1 MKFEEISATQ
11 LMQSMSLIAEACEHI
26 MQGGIG
32 EDLVKEIAEY
42 RSKPN
47 DKGKG
52 KGDAYEWAA
61 RLLGQYLPRLLKE
74 NVEDLYKVLAA
85 VDGQTVEEYE
95 ACTNAKK
102 VIADIAALKAA
113 LSKDGELRELFA
125 GFLA

>member
-1 MKFEEISATQ
+1 MKFEEISAAQ
-11 LMQSMSLIAEACEHI
+11 LMQSMALIGEACEHV

-32 EDLVKEIAEY
+32 EDLAKEIAAY
-42 RSKPN
+42 RAKPN
-47 DKGKG
+47 GKD
-52 KGDAYEWAA
+52 KGDAIEWAV
-61 RLLGQYLPRLLKE
+61 RLFAQYLPRLLKE

-102 VIADIAALKAA
+102 VLADVSALKAA

>member
-1 MKFEEISATQ
+1 MKFNELTAEQ
-11 LMQSMSLIAEACEHI
+11 LMQSLALIGEAAEHV

-32 EDLVKEIAEY
+32 EDLVKEIAAY
-42 RSKPN
+42 RSKP
-47 DKGKG
+47 KGKG
-52 KGDAYEWAA
+52 KGDATEWAV
-61 RLLGQYLPRLLKE
+61 RLFAQYLPRLLKE

-85 VDGQTVEEYE
+85 VDGQTVEEYQ

-102 VIADIAALKAA
+102 VLADVAALKAA

>member
-1 MKFEEISATQ
+1 MKFNELTAEQ
-11 LMQSMSLIAEACEHI
+11 LMASMALIGEAAEHV

-32 EDLVKEIAEY
+32 EDLAKEIAAY
-42 RSKPN
+42 RSKP
-47 DKGKG
+47 KGKD
-52 KGDAYEWAA
+52 KADATEWAV
-61 RLLGQYLPRLLKE
+61 RLFAQYLPRLLKE

-102 VIADIAALKAA
+102 VFADVAALKAA
-113 LSKDGELRELFA
+113 LAKDGELRELFV

>member
-1 MKFEEISATQ
+1 MKIEEISAAQ
-11 LMQSMSLIAEACEHI
+11 LMQSMALIAEACEHV

-32 EDLVKEIAEY
+32 EDLVKEIAAY
-42 RSKPN
+42 RSKP
-47 DKGKG
+47 KGKG
-52 KGDAYEWAA
+52 EADATEWAV
-61 RLLGQYLPRLLKE
+61 RLFAQYLPRLLKE

-102 VIADIAALKAA
+102 VLSDVAALKAA
-113 LSKDGELRELFA
+113 LAKDGELQELFA

>member
-1 MKFEEISATQ
+1 MKFEEISAAQ
-11 LMQSMSLIAEACEHI
+11 LMQSMALVGEACEHV

-42 RSKPN
+42 RSKHN

-52 KGDAYEWAA
+52 DGDVYEWAV
-61 RLLGQYLPRLLKE
+61 RLFAQYLPRILKE

-85 VDGQTVEEYE
+85 VDGQTVEEYQ

-102 VIADIAALKAA
+102 VLADVAALKAA

>member
-1 MKFEEISATQ
+1 MKFEEISAAQ
-11 LMQSMSLIAEACEHI
+11 LMQSMALIGEACEHV

-32 EDLVKEIAEY
+32 EDLVKEIAAY
-42 RSKPN
+42 RSKP
-47 DKGKG
+47 KGKG
-52 KGDAYEWAA
+52 KGDATEWAV
-61 RLLGQYLPRLLKE
+61 RLFAQYLPRLLKE

-102 VIADIAALKAA
+102 VLSDVAALKAA
-113 LSKDGELRELFA
+113 LAEDGELRELFA